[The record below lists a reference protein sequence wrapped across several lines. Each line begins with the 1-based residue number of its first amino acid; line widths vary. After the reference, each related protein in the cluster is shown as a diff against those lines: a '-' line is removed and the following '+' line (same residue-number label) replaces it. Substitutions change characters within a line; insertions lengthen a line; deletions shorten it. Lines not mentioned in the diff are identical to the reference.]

1 MIPQQRDKRLNII
14 AYPQFATTVLP
25 SHLLLRTVSCKTPDP
40 VRTLCCPSVCR
51 RANASMNSRRFLPRG
66 WGVSC
71 RNSPALYLHLAKTVH
86 STFSPSNAVLV
97 VANRATELEGNDAR
111 NKEKDSRGA
120 MAGGRTRG
128 GGRGRGHAACS
139 AETNDGG
146 RAEGEVGKPLR
157 HARSE
162 Q

>member
-25 SHLLLRTVSCKTPDP
+25 SHLLLRTISCKTPDP

-66 WGVSC
+66 SGVSC
-71 RNSPALYLHLAKTVH
+71 RNSPVLYLHLAKTVH

-97 VANRATELEGNDAR
+97 VANRATELESRNESSRPEAR
-111 NKEKDSRGA
+111 RKPQNS
-120 MAGGRTRG
+120 AGCRTVGPGPTG
-128 GGRGRGHAACS
+128 G
-139 AETNDGG
+139 AETHVGQG
-146 RAEGEVGKPLR
+146 AETRVGVLVR
-157 HARSE
+157 HTGTK